1 MERRQAPVL
10 DMTPDGEFR
19 PVGFRI
25 PWPTRVFLLA
35 VGVSLVA
42 GVIAGAALLI
52 YITLLL
58 IPVALAV
65 LAIGYVTLRV
75 QAWRGGKQR
84 TVVRF

>member
-1 MERRQAPVL
+1 
-10 DMTPDGEFR
+10 
-19 PVGFRI
+19 
-25 PWPTRVFLLA
+25 
-35 VGVSLVA
+35 VA

>member
-1 MERRQAPVL
+1 MEQRHPPLL
-10 DMTPDGEFR
+10 DMTPDGQFR
-19 PVGFRI
+19 QVGFRL
-25 PWPTRVFLLA
+25 PWPTRVFLVA
-35 VGVSLVA
+35 VGVALVA

-52 YITLLL
+52 YVTLLL

-84 TVVRF
+84 AVVRF